1 MRAAARSVGRSAREA
16 SDFSTDNGGHPVTH
30 QFARAALITTAL
42 AAVGLAG
49 CGGSD
54 NKSSDTATATATQAT
69 ATATATATQ
78 TATQTTQA
86 ATTTQQREAVVPG
99 KKETLK
105 SGDIGLDIKVDKV
118 VDPINAEVD
127 QAQPG
132 RKLVGVFVTGQTKG
146 TVEPTKTVSGTTM
159 KTDDGMV
166 YGVRIIADGDCAGG
180 FSTNDLLLATKKPVT
195 GCIGFE
201 IPKKA
206 TPKELTIVLIGA
218 NGSQKATWA
227 LPKAK

>member
-1 MRAAARSVGRSAREA
+1 M
-16 SDFSTDNGGHPVTH
+16 TH

-54 NKSSDTATATATQAT
+54 NNDSTATATATQAT

-78 TATQTTQA
+78 TATQTA
-86 ATTTQQREAVVPG
+86 PAVKTTPQREAVVPG
-99 KKETLK
+99 EKETLK
-105 SGDIGLDIKVDKV
+105 SGGIGLNIKVDKV
-118 VDPINAEVD
+118 VDPINAQVD

-132 RKLVGVFVTGQTKG
+132 RKLVGIFVTGQTTG

-159 KTDDGMV
+159 TTDDGTI
-166 YGVRIIADGDCAGG
+166 YGIRIIADGDCAGG

-206 TPKELTIVLIGA
+206 TPKQLTITLIGA
-218 NGSQKATWA
+218 KGTQKATWN